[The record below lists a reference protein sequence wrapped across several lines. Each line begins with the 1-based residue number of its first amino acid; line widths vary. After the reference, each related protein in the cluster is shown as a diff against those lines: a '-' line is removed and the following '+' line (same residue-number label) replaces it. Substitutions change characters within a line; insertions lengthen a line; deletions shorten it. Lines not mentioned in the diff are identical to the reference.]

1 MKQSKRH
8 AAAAERVNRVIM
20 DLKQFLPDKVRA
32 YGAAHEVQPSI
43 WRLLLAPYRN
53 GSVYQIPSH
62 IVREIPRLTRCLDR
76 ILRIVNAPDEGD
88 LHGEHPWLD
97 LAGDA
102 VAGEATR
109 RAYLDAD
116 KIMAG
121 AGSGP
126 HVVIADKVLE
136 TKFQEGDKAIP
147 KELADIEAAEMRN
160 RDTCGYVGRGDVGIC
175 QYKKGHDG
183 DHRFYMG
190 YEAPPV
196 DISDKVKG
204 LHEGFDCAFPTCHN
218 AARSGSSFCSLHRE
232 TMRDRLTVKLC
243 RKNAPAT
250 VHQPTLGGCGLPLG
264 HDGMHAA
271 PYKEAPGQVY
281 RWDGHGAAEI
291 SPPKNF
297 APES

>member
-1 MKQSKRH
+1 M
-8 AAAAERVNRVIM
+8 
-20 DLKQFLPDKVRA
+20 LLVRA
-32 YGAAHEVQPSI
+32 YGAAHEIQPTI
-43 WRLLLAPYRN
+43 WRILLAPYRN

-76 ILRIVNAPDEGD
+76 ILRIVNATDDGD
-88 LHGEHPWLD
+88 VHGEHPWLD

-102 VAGEATR
+102 IAGEATR

-126 HVVIADKVLE
+126 HVVLADKVLE
-136 TKFQEGDKAIP
+136 TAFQEGDTMS
-147 KELADIEAAEMRN
+147 KEMADAEAARMRTIAKSGYE
-160 RDTCGYVGRGDVGIC
+160 RCGYIGRGDVGLC
-175 QYKKGHDG
+175 QYKEGHEG

-190 YEAPPV
+190 YEAPANPVPV
-196 DISDKVKG
+196 DISHTARG
-204 LHEGFDCAFPTCHN
+204 LHEGFDCAHPECRQ
-218 AARSGSSFCSLHRE
+218 AARSGSSFCEVHRD
-232 TMRDRLTVKLC
+232 TMRAELTVKLC

-264 HDGMHAA
+264 HDGMHEA

-291 SPPKNF
+291 KNF